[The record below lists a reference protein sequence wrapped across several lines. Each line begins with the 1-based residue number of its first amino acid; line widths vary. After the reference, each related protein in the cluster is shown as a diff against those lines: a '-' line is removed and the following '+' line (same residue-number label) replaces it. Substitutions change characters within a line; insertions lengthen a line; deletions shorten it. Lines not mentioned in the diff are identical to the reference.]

1 MMKALIYKDL
11 ISIKNAL
18 LLQFVIIIGLGI
30 YFYKE
35 NQLVLI
41 PLFFILIPII
51 LLGMV
56 FGIDNQYSTDK
67 YLISSGIS
75 RKKIVFSRYTI
86 IWFMSIFAMALS
98 FVVGFNKNPLT
109 KEIPLI
115 LILSSLF
122 FITSIVGVVELP
134 LMYKFGAEKARL
146 VFVILYFLV
155 FAFFSTVS
163 SNKEWLLEY
172 VNKGLTMDKTLLS
185 LIIFAITIIVHSISV
200 FISIKIFENK
210 EL

>member
-1 MMKALIYKDL
+1 MKALIYKDL

-56 FGIDNQYSTDK
+56 FGIDNQYSTNK
-67 YLISSGIS
+67 YLISCGIS

-86 IWFMSIFAMALS
+86 IWFMSLFAMALS
-98 FVVGFNKNPLT
+98 FVVGFNKNPIT

-115 LILSSLF
+115 LLISSLF
-122 FITSIVGVVELP
+122 FVTSIVGVVELP

-155 FAFFSTVS
+155 FAFFSTIS
-163 SNKEWLLEY
+163 SNKEWILEY

>member
-1 MMKALIYKDL
+1 MKALIYKDL

-18 LLQFVIIIGLGI
+18 LLQFVIIIALGI

-41 PLFFILIPII
+41 PLFFILVPVII
-51 LLGMV
+51 LGMV

-86 IWFMSIFAMALS
+86 IWFMSLFAMALS

-155 FAFFSTVS
+155 FAFFSTIS

-185 LIIFAITIIVHSISV
+185 LIIFAITIIVHTLSV

>member
-1 MMKALIYKDL
+1 MKALIYKDL

-18 LLQFVIIIGLGI
+18 LLQFVIIIALGI

-41 PLFFILIPII
+41 PLFFILVPVII
-51 LLGMV
+51 LGMV
-56 FGIDNQYSTDK
+56 FGIDNQYSTNK

-86 IWFMSIFAMALS
+86 IWFMSLFAMALS
-98 FVVGFNKNPLT
+98 FIVGFNKNPIT

-115 LILSSLF
+115 LLISSLF
-122 FITSIVGVVELP
+122 FVTSIVGVVELP

-146 VFVILYFLV
+146 VFVILYFVV
-155 FAFFSTVS
+155 FAFFSTIS

-185 LIIFAITIIVHSISV
+185 LIIFAITIIVHALSV

>member
-1 MMKALIYKDL
+1 MKALIYKDL

-18 LLQFVIIIGLGI
+18 LLQFAVIIGLGI

-86 IWFMSIFAMALS
+86 IWFMSLFAMALS

-146 VFVILYFLV
+146 VFVILYFVV
-155 FAFFSTVS
+155 FAFFSTIS

-185 LIIFAITIIVHSISV
+185 LIIFAITIIVHTLSV

>member
-1 MMKALIYKDL
+1 MKALIYKDL

-18 LLQFVIIIGLGI
+18 LLQFAVIIGLGI

-86 IWFMSIFAMALS
+86 IWFISIFAMALS

-155 FAFFSTVS
+155 FAFFSTIS

-185 LIIFAITIIVHSISV
+185 LIIFAITIIVHVISV

>member
-1 MMKALIYKDL
+1 MKALIYKDL

-18 LLQFVIIIGLGI
+18 LLQFVIIVGLGI

-41 PLFFILIPII
+41 PLFFILVPVI

-56 FGIDNQYSTDK
+56 FGIDNQYSTNK

-86 IWFMSIFAMALS
+86 IWFMSLFAIALS

-115 LILSSLF
+115 LILSALF

-146 VFVILYFLV
+146 VFVILYFVV
-155 FAFFSTVS
+155 FAFFSTIS

-172 VNKGLTMDKTLLS
+172 VNKGLTMNKTLLAL
-185 LIIFAITIIVHSISV
+185 LIFILTIIIHALSV
-200 FISIKIFENK
+200 FSSIKIFENK

>member
-1 MMKALIYKDL
+1 MKALIYKDL

-86 IWFMSIFAMALS
+86 IWFMSLFSIALS

-134 LMYKFGAEKARL
+134 LMYKFGAEKARFI
-146 VFVILYFLV
+146 FVILYFIV

-185 LIIFAITIIVHSISV
+185 LIIFAITIIVHTLSV

>member
-1 MMKALIYKDL
+1 MKALIYKDL

-18 LLQFVIIIGLGI
+18 LLQFVIIIALAI

-41 PLFFILIPII
+41 PLFFILVPVI

-56 FGIDNQYSTDK
+56 FGMDNQYSTNK

-86 IWFMSIFAMALS
+86 IWFMSLFAIALS

-115 LILSSLF
+115 LILSALF

-155 FAFFSTVS
+155 FAFFSTIS

-172 VNKGLTMDKTLLS
+172 VNKGLTMNKTLLAL
-185 LIIFAITIIVHSISV
+185 LIFILTIIIHALSV
-200 FISIKIFENK
+200 FSSIKIFENK

>member
-1 MMKALIYKDL
+1 MKALIYKDL

-18 LLQFVIIIGLGI
+18 LLQFAVIIGLGL

-86 IWFMSIFAMALS
+86 IWFMSLFSIALS

-146 VFVILYFLV
+146 VFVILYFIV
-155 FAFFSTVS
+155 FAFFSTIS
-163 SNKEWLLEY
+163 SNKEWILEY

-185 LIIFAITIIVHSISV
+185 LIIFTITIIVHSISV

-210 EL
+210 ELW

>member
-1 MMKALIYKDL
+1 MKALIYKDL

-51 LLGMV
+51 VLGMV

-86 IWFMSIFAMALS
+86 IWFMSLFAMALS

-115 LILSSLF
+115 LLISSLF
-122 FITSIVGVVELP
+122 FVTSIVGVVELP

-155 FAFFSTVS
+155 FAFFSTIS

>member
-1 MMKALIYKDL
+1 MKALIYKDL

-18 LLQFVIIIGLGI
+18 LLQFVVIIGLGI

-86 IWFMSIFAMALS
+86 IWFMSLFAIALS
-98 FVVGFNKNPLT
+98 FVVGFNKNPLI

-155 FAFFSTVS
+155 FAFFSTIS

-185 LIIFAITIIVHSISV
+185 LIIFAITIIVHTISV

>member
-1 MMKALIYKDL
+1 MKALIYKDL

-18 LLQFVIIIGLGI
+18 LLQFVVIIGLGI

-56 FGIDNQYSTDK
+56 FGVDNQYSTNK

-86 IWFMSIFAMALS
+86 IWFMSLFAMALS

-146 VFVILYFLV
+146 VFVILYFIV
-155 FAFFSTVS
+155 FAFFSTIS

>member
-1 MMKALIYKDL
+1 MKALIYKDL

-51 LLGMV
+51 VLGMV

-86 IWFMSIFAMALS
+86 IWFMSLFAIALS

-185 LIIFAITIIVHSISV
+185 LIIFTITIIVHTISV

>member
-1 MMKALIYKDL
+1 MKALIYKDL

-18 LLQFVIIIGLGI
+18 LLQFVVIIGLGI

-86 IWFMSIFAMALS
+86 IWFMSLFAIALS

-155 FAFFSTVS
+155 FAFFSTIS

-185 LIIFAITIIVHSISV
+185 LIIFAITIIVHALSI

>member
-1 MMKALIYKDL
+1 MKALIYKDL

-18 LLQFVIIIGLGI
+18 LLQFVIIIALGI

-56 FGIDNQYSTDK
+56 FGIDNQYSTNK

-75 RKKIVFSRYTI
+75 RKKIVISRYMI
-86 IWFMSIFAMALS
+86 ILFMSVLAIVLS
-98 FVVGFNKNPLT
+98 FLAGFDKHPLT
-109 KEIPLI
+109 KEIPMI
-115 LILSSLF
+115 LIISSLF
-122 FITSIVGVVELP
+122 FVTSIVGVVELP
-134 LMYKFGAEKARL
+134 LMYKFGAEKARFI
-146 VFVILYFLV
+146 FVILYFIV

-172 VNKGLTMDKTLLS
+172 INKGLSMDKTILTLLIFVTTIIIHLLS
-185 LIIFAITIIVHSISV
+185 IFS
-200 FISIKIFENK
+200 SIKIFENK
-210 EL
+210 DF

>member
-1 MMKALIYKDL
+1 MKALIYKDL

-18 LLQFVIIIGLGI
+18 LLQFAVIIGLGI

-41 PLFFILIPII
+41 PLFFILVPVII
-51 LLGMV
+51 LGMV
-56 FGIDNQYSTDK
+56 FGIDNQYSTNK

-86 IWFMSIFAMALS
+86 IWFMSLFAMALS
-98 FVVGFNKNPLT
+98 FLVGFNKNPLT

-115 LILSSLF
+115 LLISSLF
-122 FITSIVGVVELP
+122 FVTSIVGVVELP

-155 FAFFSTVS
+155 FAFFSTIS
-163 SNKEWLLEY
+163 SNKEWILEY

>member
-1 MMKALIYKDL
+1 MKALIYKDL

-51 LLGMV
+51 VLGMV

-86 IWFMSIFAMALS
+86 IWFMSLFAIALS

-155 FAFFSTVS
+155 FAFFSTIS

-185 LIIFAITIIVHSISV
+185 LIIFAITIIVHTLSV

>member
-1 MMKALIYKDL
+1 MKALIYKDL

-18 LLQFVIIIGLGI
+18 LLQFVIIVGLGV

-41 PLFFILIPII
+41 PLFFILVPVI

-56 FGIDNQYSTDK
+56 FGIDNQYSTNK

-75 RKKIVFSRYTI
+75 RKKIVISRYMI
-86 IWFMSIFAMALS
+86 ILFMSLFAIGLS
-98 FVVGFNKNPLT
+98 FVVGFDKNPLT
-109 KEIPLI
+109 KEIPML

-146 VFVILYFLV
+146 VFVILYFIV

-172 VNKGLTMDKTLLS
+172 INKGLSMDKTILTLLIFVTTIIIHLLS
-185 LIIFAITIIVHSISV
+185 IFS
-200 FISIKIFENK
+200 SIKIFENK

>member
-1 MMKALIYKDL
+1 MKALIYKDL

-18 LLQFVIIIGLGI
+18 LLQFIIIVGLGV

-41 PLFFILIPII
+41 PLFFILVPVII
-51 LLGMV
+51 LGMV
-56 FGIDNQYSTDK
+56 FGIDNQYSTNK
-67 YLISSGIS
+67 YLISCGIS

-86 IWFMSIFAMALS
+86 IWFMSLFAMALS
-98 FVVGFNKNPLT
+98 FLVGFNKNPLT

-115 LILSSLF
+115 LLISSLF
-122 FITSIVGVVELP
+122 FVTSIVGVVELP

-146 VFVILYFLV
+146 VFVILYFVV
-155 FAFFSTVS
+155 FAFFSTIS

>member
-1 MMKALIYKDL
+1 MKALIYKDL

-86 IWFMSIFAMALS
+86 IWFMSLFAIALS

-155 FAFFSTVS
+155 FAFFSTIS

-185 LIIFAITIIVHSISV
+185 LIIFAITIIVHTISV

>member
-1 MMKALIYKDL
+1 MKALIYKDL

-18 LLQFVIIIGLGI
+18 LLQFVVIIGLGI

-86 IWFMSIFAMALS
+86 IWFMSLFAIALS

-115 LILSSLF
+115 LILSALF
-122 FITSIVGVVELP
+122 FVTSIVGVVELP

-146 VFVILYFLV
+146 VFVILYFVV
-155 FAFFSTVS
+155 FAFFSTIS

-185 LIIFAITIIVHSISV
+185 LLIFTITIIVHAISLI
-200 FISIKIFENK
+200 FSIKIFENK

>member
-1 MMKALIYKDL
+1 MKALIYKDL

-18 LLQFVIIIGLGI
+18 LLQFVIIIGLGL

-56 FGIDNQYSTDK
+56 FGIDNQYSTNK

-86 IWFMSIFAMALS
+86 IWFMSLFAMALS

-115 LILSSLF
+115 LLISSLF

-134 LMYKFGAEKARL
+134 LMYKFGAEKARFI
-146 VFVILYFLV
+146 FVILYFIV
-155 FAFFSTVS
+155 FAFFSTIS
-163 SNKEWLLEY
+163 SNKEWILEY

-185 LIIFAITIIVHSISV
+185 LIIFTITIIVHSISV

-210 EL
+210 ELW

>member
-1 MMKALIYKDL
+1 MKALIYKDL

-18 LLQFVIIIGLGI
+18 LLQFVIIIGLGF

-86 IWFMSIFAMALS
+86 IWFMSLFSIALS

-134 LMYKFGAEKARL
+134 LMYKFGAEKARFI
-146 VFVILYFLV
+146 FVILYFIV

>member
-41 PLFFILIPII
+41 PLFFILVPVII
-51 LLGMV
+51 LGML
-56 FGIDNQYSTDK
+56 FGMDNQYSTNK

-75 RKKIVFSRYTI
+75 RKKIVLSRYTI
-86 IWFMSIFAMALS
+86 IWAMSLLAILIS
-98 FVVGFNKNPLT
+98 LLVGFNKNPLT
-109 KEIPLI
+109 KDVPLI
-115 LILSSLF
+115 LILSALLL
-122 FITSIVGVVELP
+122 ITSIVGVFELP
-134 LMYKFGAEKARL
+134 LMYKFGAEKARFI
-146 VFVILYFLV
+146 FVILYFIV
-155 FAFFSTVS
+155 FAFFSTIS

-172 VNKGLTMDKTLLS
+172 INKGLTMDKTLLA
-185 LIIFAITIIVHSISV
+185 LVIFVVTIIFHMISV
-200 FISIKIFENK
+200 LISIKIFENK
-210 EL
+210 EM

>member
-1 MMKALIYKDL
+1 MKALIYKDF

-18 LLQFVIIIGLGI
+18 LLQFIIIIGLGI

-41 PLFFILIPII
+41 PLFFILVPVI

-56 FGIDNQYSTDK
+56 FGIDNQYSTNK

-86 IWFMSIFAMALS
+86 IWFMSLFAIALS

-115 LILSSLF
+115 LILSALF

-146 VFVILYFLV
+146 VFVILYFVV
-155 FAFFSTVS
+155 FAFFSTIS

-172 VNKGLTMDKTLLS
+172 VNKGLTMNKTLLAL
-185 LIIFAITIIVHSISV
+185 LIFILTIIIHALSV
-200 FISIKIFENK
+200 FSSIKIFENK

>member
-1 MMKALIYKDL
+1 MKALIYKDL

-18 LLQFVIIIGLGI
+18 LLQFIIIVGLGV

-41 PLFFILIPII
+41 PLFFILVPVII
-51 LLGMV
+51 LGMV
-56 FGIDNQYSTDK
+56 FGIDNQYSTNK

-86 IWFMSIFAMALS
+86 IWFMSLFAMALS
-98 FVVGFNKNPLT
+98 FLVGFNKNPLT

-115 LILSSLF
+115 LLISSLF
-122 FITSIVGVVELP
+122 FVTSIVGVVELP

-146 VFVILYFLV
+146 VFVILYFVV
-155 FAFFSTVS
+155 FAFFSTIS

>member
-1 MMKALIYKDL
+1 MKALIYKDL

-18 LLQFVIIIGLGI
+18 LLQFVIIIALGI

-56 FGIDNQYSTDK
+56 FGMDNQYSTNK

-86 IWFMSIFAMALS
+86 IWFMSLFAIALS
-98 FVVGFNKNPLT
+98 FVVGFNKNPFT

-115 LILSSLF
+115 LILSALF

-155 FAFFSTVS
+155 FAFFSTIS

-185 LIIFAITIIVHSISV
+185 LIIFAITIIVHAISLI
-200 FISIKIFENK
+200 FSIKIFENK

>member
-1 MMKALIYKDL
+1 MKALIYKDL

-146 VFVILYFLV
+146 VFVILYFVV
-155 FAFFSTVS
+155 FAFFSTIS
-163 SNKEWLLEY
+163 SNKEWVLEY
-172 VNKGLTMDKTLLS
+172 INKGLTMDKILLA
-185 LIIFAITIIVHSISV
+185 LVIFVVTIIFHIISV
-200 FISIKIFENK
+200 LISIKIFENK
-210 EL
+210 EM

>member
-1 MMKALIYKDL
+1 MKALIYKDL

-18 LLQFVIIIGLGI
+18 LLQFAVIIGLGL

-86 IWFMSIFAMALS
+86 IWFMSLFAMALS

-115 LILSSLF
+115 LLISSLF

-134 LMYKFGAEKARL
+134 LMYKFGAEKARFI
-146 VFVILYFLV
+146 FVILYFIV
-155 FAFFSTVS
+155 FAFFSTIS
-163 SNKEWLLEY
+163 SNKEWILEY

-185 LIIFAITIIVHSISV
+185 LIIFTITIILHSISV

-210 EL
+210 ELW

>member
-1 MMKALIYKDL
+1 MKALIYKDL

-115 LILSSLF
+115 LIISSLF

>member
-1 MMKALIYKDL
+1 MKALIYKDL

-18 LLQFVIIIGLGI
+18 LLQFVIIVGLGI

-41 PLFFILIPII
+41 PLFFILVPVI

-56 FGIDNQYSTDK
+56 FGMDNQYSTNK

-75 RKKIVFSRYTI
+75 RKKIVISRYSI
-86 IWFMSIFAMALS
+86 IWFMSLFAIVLS

-115 LILSSLF
+115 LILSSIF
-122 FITSIVGVVELP
+122 FLTSIVGVVELP

-146 VFVILYFLV
+146 VFVILYFVV
-155 FAFFSTVS
+155 FAFFSTIS

-172 VNKGLTMDKTLLS
+172 VNKGLTMNKTLLAL
-185 LIIFAITIIVHSISV
+185 LIFILTIIIHALSV
-200 FISIKIFENK
+200 FSSIKIFENK

>member
-1 MMKALIYKDL
+1 MKALIYKDL

-51 LLGMV
+51 VLGMV

-86 IWFMSIFAMALS
+86 IWFMSLFAIALS

-146 VFVILYFLV
+146 VFVILYFVV
-155 FAFFSTVS
+155 FAFFSTIS

-185 LIIFAITIIVHSISV
+185 LIIFTITIIVHALSV

>member
-1 MMKALIYKDL
+1 MKALIYKDL

-86 IWFMSIFAMALS
+86 IWFMSLFAMALS
-98 FVVGFNKNPLT
+98 FIVGFNKNPLT

>member
-1 MMKALIYKDL
+1 MKALIYKDL

-18 LLQFVIIIGLGI
+18 LLQFVIIIALGI

-56 FGIDNQYSTDK
+56 FGIDNQYSTNK

-86 IWFMSIFAMALS
+86 IWFMSLFAMALS

-115 LILSSLF
+115 LLISSLF
-122 FITSIVGVVELP
+122 FVTSIVGVVELP

-146 VFVILYFLV
+146 VFVILYFVV
-155 FAFFSTVS
+155 FAFFSTIS
-163 SNKEWLLEY
+163 SNKEWILEY